1 MTDENKTDPRYV
13 NRMVSARAQGGVPV
27 RPDRVLDITV
37 PPRPSPPVF
46 DSRLLD
52 SPFLSRVERQALRDA
67 MGSPTLV
74 SAYTDLVREDGR
86 AGDLILIAHGWGGR
100 YATTRQ
106 GGRQFLALLVPG
118 DVANLDTLLFD
129 RLDYGVLTLTEAS
142 IVRLR
147 RGDVA
152 ALAAQHA
159 GIARSFTWLAIQDN
173 ATLGQW
179 TLSLGRR
186 SARARLAHLLCEL
199 STRLAAEHQG
209 RSRFRLPLTQEHL
222 ADVLGL
228 TSVHVNRMMRELRDQ
243 GLIEAGDRVITIPN
257 VAKLHREGDFDPG
270 YLHAGSVPVLH
281 LV

>member
-1 MTDENKTDPRYV
+1 MTDNNKTDPKYV
-13 NRMVSARAQGGVPV
+13 NRMVSGQGQGGVQL
-27 RPDRVLDITV
+27 RPDHVRDTV
-37 PPRPSPPVF
+37 VAPRPSSPVF
-46 DSRLLD
+46 DSRLLA

-67 MGSPTLV
+67 MASPTLV
-74 SAYTDLVREDGR
+74 PAYTDLVREDGR
-86 AGDLILIAHGWGGR
+86 AGDLILIAQGWGGR
-100 YATTRQ
+100 YATTCQ
-106 GGRQFLALLVPG
+106 GGRQFSALLVPG

-129 RLDYGVLTLTEAS
+129 RLDYGVLTLTEAC

-152 ALAAQHA
+152 ALAAQHP
-159 GIARSFTWLAIQDN
+159 GIARTCTWLAILDN
-173 ATLGQW
+173 AMLGQW
-179 TLSLGRR
+179 LLSLGRR

-199 STRLAAEHQG
+199 SMRLAAEHQG

-257 VAKLHREGDFDPG
+257 VDKLRHEANFDPG
-270 YLHAGSVPVLH
+270 YLHAAVPTLH